1 MSLTKKDL
9 STILKKELGLSFDIS
24 DSLVDEFFLSIRSTL
39 RSQKNIKL
47 SGFGTFET
55 FRTKERMGR
64 NPKTKIEAVI
74 SERNV
79 VIFRPSMQLK
89 NKINSD

>member
-1 MSLTKKDL
+1 
-9 STILKKELGLSFDIS
+9 
-24 DSLVDEFFLSIRSTL
+24 
-39 RSQKNIKL
+39 
-47 SGFGTFET
+47 
-55 FRTKERMGR
+55 MGR

-89 NKINSD
+89 IKLIQINKVRKMNEKAIDAFKTISEVSEELNIPQHVLRFWEKKFKYIKPMTRGVAEDYTVQKT